1 MNKLV
6 HLSTV
11 LFALLVLWF
20 NYSYVIN
27 IIQSLEVDKYES
39 ENEEIMLHSLDPQQT
54 DYFTL
59 LFAKMPVVFLL
70 AIFCRSNK
78 ILKLSTF

>member
-20 NYSYVIN
+20 NYSYVLN
-27 IIQSLEVDKYES
+27 IIKSLEVDKYEM
-39 ENEEIMLHSLDPQQT
+39 ENEENMLHSLDPQQT

-70 AIFCRSNK
+70 AIVCRSNK